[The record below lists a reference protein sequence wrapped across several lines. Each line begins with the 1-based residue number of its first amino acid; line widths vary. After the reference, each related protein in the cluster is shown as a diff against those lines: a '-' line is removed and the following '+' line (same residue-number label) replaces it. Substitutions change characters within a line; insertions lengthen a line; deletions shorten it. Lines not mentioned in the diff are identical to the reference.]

1 MKLIGGEGAPKDHFL
16 PVLSQPSS
24 HNTRTATRSAKM
36 PSGVVEE
43 VQTNKQ
49 DQPKAADVMS
59 PSESNKNGNAEPTTK
74 NDDKQNE
81 EGVEVVLGDER
92 NPTMVDSPRRVNTHD
107 QAVFRPPQTVRP
119 QAMRAPSGPPPP
131 PHGQPYVQSSG
142 SWGYGMPPHSGDYH
156 GRPYPVAP
164 YNSAAASFEDP
175 SYHAPPP
182 PPPPTSHYTPPV
194 NYPGYRSS
202 EEVNVISPNHK
213 GDPHYRPPHTP
224 RSRNMPPPNY
234 YHYPPTSPVSRQEMM
249 APGTPGAMSRG
260 RSHPPIR
267 RGGSE
272 GPYSRAQRGDYPH
285 DDGAWGRYPISHSPG
300 RDRPHP
306 SVVTES
312 SFDSEHVSRE
322 SQSHGSHPPTPRS
335 SHPHPHPPHPV
346 PSAPHGD
353 PHYQFYGGGGSWGSF
368 DSAAG
373 PPPHFDDQRYYGF
386 PPDSPYGAY
395 HPTPYS
401 PSDIYR
407 ADSFHGH
414 PGVHPV
420 YSGHPHP
427 PHHGSYP
434 YSYDEDDR
442 KGYHS
447 DGKDKKGRMTPKT
460 SNKSSSTNMLL
471 PKAAE
476 EVDFDVTD
484 PPPEPVTQAS
494 EKPICESL
502 ADVNGYDVLCGRGGG
517 TNSQIGNRRFRKLVQ
532 EFQPTY
538 LLARRKEK
546 PLLARSIVLII
557 RKRGG
562 RFLKKDDDTGEL
574 YEVGDTKAEAKTSQ
588 ALREGLDVRAT
599 KSAASSL
606 LEKKKKKQQEEAQEA
621 AEAAAAAASE
631 SGSPTKS
638 SKVTSPAAST
648 PGKEEKKTP
657 SREQSSPPTL
667 PRLQGEEV
675 KSGNV
680 HPHSPEQF
688 AHSKRRRTRPVNAP
702 SDRFFPEFCPPRA
715 DLGRPASPGVDDDS
729 SIALAATPIRRNM
742 SRDDS
747 DRYEEP
753 RGCAGIAFD
762 VMTGAATGSFC
773 LGPTGWRR

>member
-1 MKLIGGEGAPKDHFL
+1 
-16 PVLSQPSS
+16 
-24 HNTRTATRSAKM
+24 M
-36 PSGVVEE
+36 PSGIVEE
-43 VQTNKQ
+43 VQSNKQ
-49 DQPKAADVMS
+49 DQQKVSGAMS
-59 PSESNKNGNAEPTTK
+59 PPESKNGSDNKN
-74 NDDKQNE
+74 NDEKDTE

-92 NPTMVDSPRRVNTHD
+92 NPTMVDSPRRVNHEG
-107 QAVFRPPQTVRP
+107 VFRPPQAVRP
-119 QAMRAPSGPPPP
+119 QAMRAPSGPPPHTSHP
-131 PHGQPYVQSSG
+131 SHGQPYVQSSG
-142 SWGYGMPPHSGDYH
+142 SWGYGLPPHHPSSGEYR
-156 GRPYPVAP
+156 GRPYPVPP
-164 YNSAAASFEDP
+164 YNTSAPSFEEP
-175 SYHAPPP
+175 AYHAPA
-182 PPPPTSHYTPPV
+182 SHYTPPV
-194 NYPGYRSS
+194 TYPGYRSS

-249 APGTPGAMSRG
+249 APSTPGAMQRG

-267 RGGSE
+267 RGGAGE
-272 GPYSRAQRGDYPH
+272 GPYSRAQRGEYPH
-285 DDGAWGRYPISHSPG
+285 DEVAWSRYPISHSPG

-312 SFDSEHVSRE
+312 SFDSEHISRE
-322 SQSHGSHPPTPRS
+322 SQSHGSHPATPRS
-335 SHPHPHPPHPV
+335 SHPHPHPPQPV
-346 PSAPHGD
+346 PSAPHD

-368 DSAAG
+368 DSAVGGGGGGG
-373 PPPHFDDQRYYGF
+373 PPPHFDDQRYYGY

-395 HPTPYS
+395 HHPHHPPTPYS
-401 PSDIYR
+401 PSELYR
-407 ADSFHGH
+407 ADSFHAH

-420 YSGHPHP
+420 YSGHHPPHP
-427 PHHGSYP
+427 PHLGSYP
-434 YSYDEDDR
+434 YSYDEDER
-442 KGYHS
+442 AKGYHS

-460 SNKSSSTNMLL
+460 SNKSNSNNMLL

-484 PPPEPVTQAS
+484 PPPEPVTQPS
-494 EKPICESL
+494 DKPVCESL

-517 TNSQIGNRRFRKLVQ
+517 TNSQIGNRRFRKLVN

-606 LEKKKKKQQEEAQEA
+606 LEKKKKKQQEEADEA
-621 AEAAAAAASE
+621 AEAAAAEEEDSPKKSKSANTTPAS
-631 SGSPTKS
+631 SP
-638 SKVTSPAAST
+638 SKD
-648 PGKEEKKTP
+648 EKKTP
-657 SREQSSPPTL
+657 PRESSPPTL
-667 PRLQGEEV
+667 PRLHGEEI
-675 KSGNV
+675 KSGNP

-715 DLGRPASPGVDDDS
+715 DLGRPSSPPIDDDS
-729 SIALAATPIRRNM
+729 SIALAATPMRRNM